1 MFHAVNSLNLP
12 HDWRLVVLA
21 VVVCLLGGLA
31 AISLFQR
38 ASVLKGSAR
47 LRWLLTAGVATG
59 CGVWATHF
67 IAILGLNPGFP
78 VSYDLYLSVLSLVVA
93 IAASAI
99 GLAFAVYAKPRRRAA
114 VGGAIIGL
122 GAAAVYFIGMAG
134 LQMPGAIVWSP
145 LLVIVAVLFAVVLG
159 ALALT
164 CAAGGERTADLAS
177 GALLLAAA
185 VLALHYTAMAAAGF
199 VHDPTFRLMGV
210 PSLSPESMGVALA
223 AVVGSMLAICFVGSI
238 SDRATRRMIDVQNKR
253 LDSAVNNM
261 NQGLCMFDDDGRVVV
276 WNQRYLDMYRMDPAR
291 VRVGCSL
298 IDVLEA
304 RVAAGTF
311 ARDPKSYAADLL
323 ATIKRGKSFIINT
336 ELADGRVIAVVNQP
350 SPDGGWVATHEDITE
365 RTHAQRELERTR
377 VFLDTVIESV
387 PSPILVKD
395 LPSLNY
401 IYVNRAAETFLGV
414 SRDAVLG
421 KTTQQ
426 VIPKMSAGVIDAEDR
441 TLVESGDTTFVGEH
455 ALETPAN
462 GTRIVTATRHI
473 VRGPDNNPQYQIT
486 LVRDLTDRKRD
497 EQRIAHMAH
506 HDALTDLPNR
516 AAFNEC
522 IGATIDL
529 AVVASDSFAVLALDI
544 DRFKAV
550 NDVFGHH
557 VGDALLREVAQR
569 LAVACEGA
577 FLARTGGDEF
587 VVISP
592 AGPQPATGMAL
603 ARRLQEAFALEVE
616 IEGHALKIALTVGI
630 ALYPQDG
637 TDAAALVANANAAL
651 YRAKAELRGTVRFFD
666 RAMDKQLRDQ
676 RALQQDLLSAIAR
689 DELTLHYQPQARID
703 GEVIG
708 FEALARWQHPRH
720 GMVLPSTFIPLAE
733 ESGSILALGEWA
745 LRAACREAV
754 SWSKPLTVAINLS
767 PVQFRD
773 VDLPKLVHEVLLET
787 GLSPARLE
795 LEITEGVLIG
805 DFTRAVGIL
814 RRLKALGVRIAM
826 DDFGTGY
833 SSLSYLQSFPFDKI
847 KIDKSFIANATDSEQ
862 SATIVRAVIALGRGL
877 KLPVMAEGVETDEQ
891 LRFLAEEKCDEVQ
904 GYLIGRP
911 MPIGDYAE
919 IVGRAPFGRK
929 KKKPPH
935 IAVAG

>member
-1 MFHAVNSLNLP
+1 M
-12 HDWRLVVLA
+12 
-21 VVVCLLGGLA
+21 
-31 AISLFQR
+31 
-38 ASVLKGSAR
+38 
-47 LRWLLTAGVATG
+47 
-59 CGVWATHF
+59 
-67 IAILGLNPGFP
+67 
-78 VSYDLYLSVLSLVVA
+78 
-93 IAASAI
+93 
-99 GLAFAVYAKPRRRAA
+99 
-114 VGGAIIGL
+114 
-122 GAAAVYFIGMAG
+122 
-134 LQMPGAIVWSP
+134 
-145 LLVIVAVLFAVVLG
+145 
-159 ALALT
+159 
-164 CAAGGERTADLAS
+164 
-177 GALLLAAA
+177 
-185 VLALHYTAMAAAGF
+185 
-199 VHDPTFRLMGV
+199 
-210 PSLSPESMGVALA
+210 
-223 AVVGSMLAICFVGSI
+223 
-238 SDRATRRMIDVQNKR
+238 
-253 LDSAVNNM
+253 
-261 NQGLCMFDDDGRVVV
+261 
-276 WNQRYLDMYRMDPAR
+276 
-291 VRVGCSL
+291 
-298 IDVLEA
+298 
-304 RVAAGTF
+304 
-311 ARDPKSYAADLL
+311 
-323 ATIKRGKSFIINT
+323 
-336 ELADGRVIAVVNQP
+336 
-350 SPDGGWVATHEDITE
+350 
-365 RTHAQRELERTR
+365 
-377 VFLDTVIESV
+377 
-387 PSPILVKD
+387 
-395 LPSLNY
+395 
-401 IYVNRAAETFLGV
+401 

-426 VIPKMSAGVIDAEDR
+426 VMPEMSAGVIDAEDR
-441 TLVESGDTTFVGEH
+441 KLVESGDTTFIGEH

-473 VRGPDNNPQYQIT
+473 VRGADNNPQYQIT

-516 AAFNEC
+516 ASFNEC
-522 IGATIDL
+522 IAATIDL
-529 AVVASDSFAVLALDI
+529 AAVASDSFAVLALDI

-720 GMVLPSTFIPLAE
+720 GMVPPSTFIPLAE

-745 LRAACREAV
+745 LRAACREAA
-754 SWSKPLTVAINLS
+754 SWPKPLTIAINLS

-773 VDLPKLVHEVLLET
+773 ADLPKLVHEVLLET

-847 KIDKSFIANATDSEQ
+847 KIDKAFIANATNSEQ

-877 KLPVMAEGVETDEQ
+877 ELPVMAEGVETDEQ
-891 LRFLAEEKCDEVQ
+891 LRFLAEEECDEVQ

-911 MPIGDYAE
+911 MPIDDYAE
-919 IVGRAPFGRK
+919 MVGRAPFGRK

-935 IAVAG
+935 IAIAG